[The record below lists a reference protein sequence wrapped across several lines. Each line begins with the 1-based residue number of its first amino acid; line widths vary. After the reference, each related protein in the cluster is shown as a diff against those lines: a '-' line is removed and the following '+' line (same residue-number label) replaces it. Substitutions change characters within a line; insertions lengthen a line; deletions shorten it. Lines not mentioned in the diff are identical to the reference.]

1 VSRVGRKDEEKRRRR
16 SRVCGKVDNRVH
28 VVHFSTDHLGQKS
41 EKRGKAMSQ
50 PNQKSPVMN
59 GEKK

>member
-1 VSRVGRKDEEKRRRR
+1 
-16 SRVCGKVDNRVH
+16 VDNRVH